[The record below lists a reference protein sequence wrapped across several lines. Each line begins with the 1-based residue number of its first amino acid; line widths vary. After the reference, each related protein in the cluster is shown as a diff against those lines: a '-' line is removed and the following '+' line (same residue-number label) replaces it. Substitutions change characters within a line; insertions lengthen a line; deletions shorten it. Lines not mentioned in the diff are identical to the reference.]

1 MEAAAEVEVA
11 AYVEA
16 GPSEDAA
23 MKLAMKA
30 VWKSVEVQLAGGEG
44 GAPEAHAV
52 EQGLVLKVL
61 LQRGKRFQVHLP
73 RVQAARP
80 ICDSPPF
87 AQNPHPR
94 RGMMRRICVPAAP
107 TS

>member
-1 MEAAAEVEVA
+1 VEVEAEVEVA

-44 GAPEAHAV
+44 GVPEAHAV
-52 EQGLVLKVL
+52 EQGLVPKVP
-61 LQRGKRFQVHLP
+61 QRGKRFQVQLP